1 MTTALWLFFAQGVL
15 GAFDTLYYHEYRA
28 RLPGGVPGTSEELR
42 LHAFRDFIYAVLFA
56 TLPFVEYRGA
66 YAWLLAA
73 LLAAEIVITLRDF
86 VVEGNVRKPLGGVY
100 PGERVTHAIMGIIFG
115 AALAN
120 LLPELWRAQSMQ
132 DALVSWDAP
141 PFLRATM
148 PLMAAGVF
156 LSGLRDLAATYGV
169 RLAQYPWKVPAA
181 ELALSEEPSPARK
194 KQERARTL
202 EAEGFARKLEE
213 ARRNPG
219 PFRRR

>member
-1 MTTALWLFFAQGVL
+1 
-15 GAFDTLYYHEYRA
+15 
-28 RLPGGVPGTSEELR
+28 
-42 LHAFRDFIYAVLFA
+42 
-56 TLPFVEYRGA
+56 
-66 YAWLLAA
+66 
-73 LLAAEIVITLRDF
+73 
-86 VVEGNVRKPLGGVY
+86 
-100 PGERVTHAIMGIIFG
+100 
-115 AALAN
+115 
-120 LLPELWRAQSMQ
+120 MQ

-169 RLAQYPWKVPAA
+169 RLAQYPWKVGAA
-181 ELALSEEPSPARK
+181 ELALSEGPSPAQK

-202 EAEGFARKLEE
+202 EAEGFARKLED